1 LVPSP
6 PDEAAA
12 PPTPPGR
19 PGRRG
24 GRRDLRK
31 LLKGGLRGIPRGTI
45 MLSIISAVNIVLGFG
60 REGITAYYFGTS
72 GSLDAFLV
80 ASTLPKLIVTHST
93 NITVSIILPLY
104 VAHLEAERRAEATW
118 LLQRWFR
125 FLAKLMTV
133 FCLVVGLF
141 ASVVVGLI
149 GPGLEDAERAQ
160 AASWLRWLLP
170 YVWIITL
177 SGCFEVVLNQNRRF
191 FMPAMAGGFLSLGII
206 ISCVVFHDRIGVSS
220 MVPGYLVGAVA
231 AFGFQWKQN
240 QEYEPKLMS
249 FAELPGHI
257 KLPLAAGGIMVL
269 NSFAQQANL
278 IIDRAFASSLP
289 DGSIAALNYANAVTA
304 VPQNILSAAIATALF
319 PVLAETV
326 ARGAWR
332 QAFRTT
338 IRWAGAVIVV
348 VSIPVAILAV
358 WRQEIV
364 ALLFQRGAF
373 TARATEMTSTAVYV
387 LSFMLLVQG
396 ANALVLR
403 LLLAQQQLRLI
414 LVTTITAVA
423 LKIGFNFL
431 LVRDYG
437 LAGVCMSMVASA
449 GLVCIIRYLGAS
461 RYSPD

>member
-1 LVPSP
+1 MR
-6 PDEAAA
+6 
-12 PPTPPGR
+12 G
-19 PGRRG
+19 GG

-45 MLSIISAVNIVLGFG
+45 MLSIISLVNIVLGFG
-60 REGITAYYFGTS
+60 REGVTAYYFGTS

-80 ASTLPKLIVTHST
+80 ASTLPKLIVTHAT

-104 VAHLEAERRAEATW
+104 VAHLEAGRKADASA

-125 FLAKLMTV
+125 FLVKLMTV

-141 ASVVVGLI
+141 SPVVVGLI
-149 GPGLEDAERAQ
+149 GPGLEDRERAL
-160 AASWLRWLLP
+160 AANWLRGLLP

-191 FMPAMAGGFLSLGII
+191 FMPAMAGGFLSLGVIV
-206 ISCVVFHDRIGVSS
+206 SCIVFHDRLGVTA

-240 QEYEPKLMS
+240 HQYEPKLMS
-249 FAELPGHI
+249 FKELPGHI

-319 PVLAETV
+319 PVLAETI

-338 IRWAGAVIVV
+338 IRWAGVCIVV
-348 VSIPVAILAV
+348 VSLPVAVLAL
-358 WRQEIV
+358 WRHEIT

-387 LSFMLLVQG
+387 LSFLLLVQG

-414 LVTTITAVA
+414 LVTTITSVA
-423 LKIGFNFL
+423 LKIIFNVL
-431 LVRDYG
+431 LVSKYG
-437 LAGVCMSMVASA
+437 LGGVCFSVVAA
-449 GLVCIIRYLGAS
+449 GAVVCVLRYLGAW
-461 RYSPD
+461 RYTPPDAPPSDPPPAL

>member
-1 LVPSP
+1 VGRG
-6 PDEAAA
+6 ARGG
-12 PPTPPGR
+12 GR
-19 PGRRG
+19 PRLS
-24 GRRDLRK
+24 LRQ

-45 MLSIISAVNIVLGFG
+45 MLSVISLVNIVLGFG
-60 REGITAYYFGTS
+60 REGVTAYFFGTS

-104 VAHLEAERRAEATW
+104 VGHLEAGRKDDATA

-125 FLAKLMTV
+125 FLAKLMTG

-141 ASVVVGLI
+141 SPIVVGLI
-149 GPGLEDAERAQ
+149 GPGLEGAKKAQ
-160 AASWLRWLLP
+160 AANWLRELLP

-191 FMPAMAGGFLSLGII
+191 FMPAMAGGFLSIGII
-206 ISCVVFHDRIGVSS
+206 ASCFLFHGQMGVTA
-220 MVPGYLVGAVA
+220 MVPGYLVGAAA
-231 AFGFQWKQN
+231 AFGFMWKQN
-240 QEYEPKLMS
+240 QEYEPKLMT
-249 FAELPGHI
+249 FKELPNHI

-338 IRWAGAVIVV
+338 VRWAGVCIVV
-348 VSIPVAILAV
+348 VSLPVAILAV
-358 WRQEIV
+358 WRQEIT

-373 TARATEMTSTAVYV
+373 TAHATEMTSTAVYV
-387 LSFMLLVQG
+387 LSFLLLVQG

-423 LKIGFNFL
+423 LKILFNFL
-431 LVRDYG
+431 LVHRYG
-437 LAGVCMSMVASA
+437 LGGVCFSVVASGACVCVFRYIGA
-449 GLVCIIRYLGAS
+449 G
-461 RYSPD
+461 RYSPPDAPPPPAL

>member
-1 LVPSP
+1 MR
-6 PDEAAA
+6 
-12 PPTPPGR
+12 G
-19 PGRRG
+19 GG

-31 LLKGGLRGIPRGTI
+31 LLEGGLRGIPRGTI
-45 MLSIISAVNIVLGFG
+45 MLSIISLVNIVIGFG
-60 REGITAYYFGTS
+60 REGVTAYYFGTS

-80 ASTLPKLIVTHST
+80 ASTLPKLIVTHAT

-104 VAHLEAERRAEATW
+104 VAHLEAGRRDDASA

-125 FLAKLMTV
+125 FLVKLMTI
-133 FCLVVGLF
+133 FCLVVGVF
-141 ASVVVGLI
+141 SPVVVGLI
-149 GPGLEDAERAQ
+149 GPGLEDRERAL
-160 AASWLRWLLP
+160 AANWLRGLLP

-191 FMPAMAGGFLSLGII
+191 FMPAMAGGFLSLGVIV
-206 ISCVVFHDRIGVSS
+206 SCLLFHDRLGVTA
-220 MVPGYLVGAVA
+220 MVPGYLVGAMA

-240 QEYEPKLMS
+240 QQYEPKLMS
-249 FAELPGHI
+249 FKELPGHI

-319 PVLAETV
+319 PVLAETI

-332 QAFRTT
+332 KAFRTT
-338 IRWAGAVIVV
+338 IRWAGVCIFIV
-348 VSIPVAILAV
+348 SLPVAVLAL
-358 WRQEIV
+358 WRQEIT

-387 LSFMLLVQG
+387 LSFQLLVQG
-396 ANALVLR
+396 ASALVLR

-414 LVTTITAVA
+414 LVTTIAAVA
-423 LKIGFNFL
+423 LKILFNFL
-431 LVRDYG
+431 LVHRYG
-437 LAGVCMSMVASA
+437 LGGVCFSMVASA
-449 GLVCIIRYLGAS
+449 AMVCVFRYLGAW
-461 RYSPD
+461 RYAPPDTPPGQSPPPTL